1 MSQRSLRKTREWEWR
16 RRDLLSAAERLF
28 SKRGF
33 FKTSMADIA
42 EAAEFAIGTVY
53 HFFKSKEE
61 IYISLIEAKMEAF
74 ERLLN
79 ERLAEATSAT
89 EQLAAVIRTKL
100 EYFEDNRNFFRI
112 YVTEWSGFEWT
123 MKSAFGER
131 CWKRYQAQ
139 LDLVAEVIRLGMR
152 KGEFRALDPHMAAF
166 ALHGMLNSTIYL
178 WILQARP
185 SESLVAKTESLL
197 TLFIH
202 GAGTAEAGPRLPR
215 VGSGHRVRRERGA
228 AKARSRG

>member
-1 MSQRSLRKTREWEWR
+1 MSQRSLRKTRELEWR

-53 HFFKSKEE
+53 QFFRSKEE
-61 IYISLIEAKMEAF
+61 IYISLIEAKMEEF
-74 ERLLN
+74 EGLLN
-79 ERLAEATSAT
+79 ERMGEATSAT
-89 EQLAAVIRTKL
+89 EQLAAVVRTKL

-139 LDLVAEVIRLGMR
+139 LDLVANIVRAGMR
-152 KGEFRALDPHMAAF
+152 EGEFRALDPGMAAF

-178 WILQARP
+178 WILHARP
-185 SESLVAKTESLL
+185 SESLVAKAESLL

-202 GAGTAEAGPRLPR
+202 GAGAGYAPRR
-215 VGSGHRVRRERGA
+215 ASRRARVRSTRTVSGA
-228 AKARSRG
+228 GRAGG